1 MITPFANALASLL
14 ALGCAMFLWRQGSSI
29 LRNGALLALGL
40 VIFSL
45 YVFFGFFP
53 DGKEIPL
60 ELEHYPFKMLALCLC
75 FSTTALKENRRRFLV
90 LAQCLWLWVELF
102 GGITLYYRGLDMAW
116 TRIIAILGMALLS
129 TLLRNISKEMEFCL
143 MVFWFAVWVFF

>member
-75 FSTTALKENRRRFLV
+75 S
-90 LAQCLWLWVELF
+90 
-102 GGITLYYRGLDMAW
+102 
-116 TRIIAILGMALLS
+116 
-129 TLLRNISKEMEFCL
+129 LRQH
-143 MVFWFAVWVFF
+143 